1 MEFTTKQL
9 KIAIIG
15 CPSQPDVPWTDET
28 VTRVRDLGFNAIQL
42 NIAWGSR
49 PADEPL
55 NLEDVLEVPP
65 LYRQC
70 ISSIPK
76 SYSNGADTSPVA
88 FARRR
93 SDLKKRIDL
102 CKNSGMKSIFHFGAP
117 YNGKLGYSDEPL
129 AQCILDDQTI
139 SYYKSLVEKFTVDFP
154 GVDDLLLYTYDQDAW
169 LCNEFGTCERCFGIP
184 VPQRVAPFI
193 NTLASTWQKFN
204 PKGLLW
210 WEPWELSAGQVLK
223 TIELLDSQ
231 CVGLSLHSNIA
242 EVMVT
247 MPVDRFVRNAV
258 GLACQHGIKVI
269 LEGFFGAAS
278 EEVEPYCSLA
288 FPLTTWKQ
296 TRIMSTL
303 NGVSG
308 VKEYYGLL
316 PLREDPN
323 LRAFA
328 FYFAEPD
335 CPEEQVLKCLA
346 LPYGNLKN
354 DMTLFWKLC
363 SEAMEIF
370 PWDVSW
376 FAREIGRSQPAHS
389 LNAAF
394 LRGQQCHS
402 PSWDSTRRAI
412 FMKTDDLEPEPW
424 LLEDVQ
430 MRCELSAS
438 RWKAGL
444 ELGCSITNKTDFA
457 FLPEHLR
464 DYLIRNLDELAG
476 LLRRVTAYALHLRET
491 NVAYMLR
498 KINETG
504 QPFTKTLCKEM
515 DDLLDQDLEN
525 WKTEGENNFSL
536 KKARRLWQNNPTLFL
551 AKYFN
556 IPEKNGWPCGS
567 FSLTSR

>member
-1 MEFTTKQL
+1 MTIK
-9 KIAIIG
+9 G
-15 CPSQPDVPWTDET
+15 P
-28 VTRVRDLGFNAIQL
+28 
-42 NIAWGSR
+42 
-49 PADEPL
+49 
-55 NLEDVLEVPP
+55 NLRNDS
-65 LYRQC
+65 

-76 SYSNGADTSPVA
+76 SYSNGADTSPAA
-88 FARRR
+88 FVRRR

-102 CKNSGMKSIFHFGAP
+102 CESAGMRSIFHFGAP

-129 AQCILDDQTI
+129 AQCLLDDQTI
-139 SYYKSLVEKFTVDFP
+139 PYYKCLVEKFAVDFP

-169 LCNEFGTCERCFGIP
+169 LCNEFGICERCFGIP

-210 WEPWELSAGQVLK
+210 WEPWEFSAGQVLK
-223 TIELLDSQ
+223 TIELLDPQ

-258 GLACQHGIKVI
+258 ELARQHGIKVI
-269 LEGFFGAAS
+269 LEGFLGAAS
-278 EEVEPYCSLA
+278 EEVEPYCCLA

-316 PLREDPN
+316 PMREDPN
-323 LRAFA
+323 LRATA

-335 CPEEQVLKCLA
+335 CPEDQVLMRLA
-346 LPYGNLKN
+346 QPYGNLNN
-354 DMTLFWKLC
+354 DMVLFWRLC
-363 SEAMEIF
+363 SDAMELF

-412 FMKTDDLEPEPW
+412 FMKTDNLEPDPW

-444 ELGCSITNKTDFA
+444 DLGCSITNKKDFA
-457 FLPEHLR
+457 FLPENLR
-464 DYLIRNLDELAG
+464 NYLIRNLDEMAG
-476 LLRRVTAYALHLRET
+476 LLRRITAYALHLRET
-491 NVAYMLR
+491 NVAYLLR
-498 KINETG
+498 QITATR
-504 QPFTKTLCKEM
+504 QPLHKKLYAEM
-515 DDLLDQDLEN
+515 DVLLKRDLNN
-525 WKTEGENNFSL
+525 WKAEGADDSSL
-536 KKARRLWQNNPTLFL
+536 KEAYRLWENDPALFL
-551 AKYFN
+551 GKFFN